1 MTRKL
6 SVFLVLVVALT
17 ACTTRSDPENLDI
30 VGSDAAGGPAVQVDP
45 ARVIDHLKAAGLP
58 LERVDFYNAENDPFK
73 LAGRPDRYTTKAV
86 FHDTR
91 FNPEACSEIE
101 VLAWDECGGT
111 VESFASASDLRK
123 WTSAIVIA
131 REQTPNAP
139 PEYRYENGL
148 TLLRLGHVLT
158 PDQAQDYEAA
168 FKSFSAQAN

>member
-1 MTRKL
+1 MSRKL
-6 SVFLVLVVALT
+6 SWFLAVCLIGLT
-17 ACTTRSDPENLDI
+17 ACSTRSDPENTDI
-30 VGSDAAGGPAVQVDP
+30 LGAETPIDAPAVQVDP

-73 LAGRPDRYTTKAV
+73 LAGRPDRYITKAV

-91 FNPEACSEIE
+91 FNPEACRKIQ

-111 VESFASASDLRK
+111 VESFANASDLRK

-139 PEYRYENGL
+139 PEYRYQNGL

-158 PDQAQDYEAA
+158 PEQAKTYEDAY
-168 FKSFSAQAN
+168 KTFSP